1 MQDELI
7 DIIRKNIVELRYQP
21 GQTLNEIEL
30 ARELNV
36 SRTPVREA
44 LIRLSLENLVTMN
57 KGSSAR
63 VSEINIRDFQKLIEY
78 RLILERGAAGLAAVN
93 ATASHIRKL
102 EDLREKINS
111 MEEISLS
118 EMIDLDC
125 QFHRILHGATDNPFL
140 IRSMTT
146 VMNQF
151 SILLRQ
157 ISYRS
162 KGFLSC
168 LPQLIEALKTRDE
181 DKMEQ
186 IMVAHLE
193 DFIEQVARY
202 SMGRR

>member
-1 MQDELI
+1 MQNDLI
-7 DIIRKNIVELRYQP
+7 NIIRKRIIELRYRP
-21 GQTLNEIEL
+21 GQTLNEAEL

-44 LIRLSLENLVTMN
+44 LIRLSLENLVTIN

-63 VSEINIRDFQKLIEY
+63 VSEINIRDFQNLIEY
-78 RLILERGAAGLAAVN
+78 RLVLERGAARLAAEN
-93 ATASHIRKL
+93 ATDSHIQRL
-102 EDLREKINS
+102 EDLQQKVNAMEKNN
-111 MEEISLS
+111 LS
-118 EMIDLDC
+118 EMIDIDRE
-125 QFHRILHGATDNPFL
+125 FHRILHDATDNSFL
-140 IRSMTT
+140 IQAMTV

-151 SILLRQ
+151 AIILRQ

-168 LPQLIEALKTRDE
+168 LPQVIEALKNNDA

-186 IMVAHLE
+186 LMVAHLE
-193 DFIEQVARY
+193 DFIEQVTRY